1 MELKIDCSFEQV
13 KAEPGICCGLH
24 DALHDGSLL
33 PVPFDGLPLAQVPLL
48 PQLRRKGWASPY
60 SPCCV
65 LPRQI
70 LLPGL
75 FTHLLVLNSAGG
87 RVQEV
92 RPVPRGGC
100 APVVRAKLRRACVVH
115 TPLAINAITFKM
127 IECIAVVLV

>member
-1 MELKIDCSFEQV
+1 MLTGV
-13 KAEPGICCGLH
+13 
-24 DALHDGSLL
+24 
-33 PVPFDGLPLAQVPLL
+33 
-48 PQLRRKGWASPY
+48 
-60 SPCCV
+60 
-65 LPRQI
+65 
-70 LLPGL
+70 